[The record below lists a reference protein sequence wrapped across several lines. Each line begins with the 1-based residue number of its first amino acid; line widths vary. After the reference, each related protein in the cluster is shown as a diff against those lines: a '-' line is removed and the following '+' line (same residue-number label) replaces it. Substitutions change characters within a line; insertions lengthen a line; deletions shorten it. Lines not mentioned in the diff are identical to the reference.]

1 MERILSSQALARAG
15 QTVKLAGWVHNLRDF
30 REVKFLILRDRGG
43 LIQTVVDPQSGIDV
57 SALGKEIVVEVEG
70 KVVAEPRAP
79 GGAEVHLST
88 VKVLARAHEPPLEIN
103 RPAVLAKTHL
113 DKILDHRP
121 ISVRALP
128 IRAIF
133 KVQAE
138 IIRAFSEYLRSQ
150 GFTEFKSS
158 KIVATGTEGGA
169 NLFRIE
175 YFERQA
181 YLAQSP
187 QFYKQTMVGSGFERV
202 FEVGPVYRAEK
213 HETSRHVNEY
223 TSLDLEMGFIES
235 EQDVIAMQVGLLRH
249 ICREVEANCAAE
261 LKLLEARIPAIGD
274 AIPQLTFKE
283 AVRLVEGMGHR
294 LPAGD
299 LDPEAERKLCEW
311 SVRERGSEFVY
322 VVGFPLAHRPM
333 YTYFREDDPATSRS
347 FDLLFRGLEITTG
360 SQRIHDYDLLVAQMR
375 ERGLDPDAYTGY
387 LTIFK
392 HGMPP
397 HGGLAIG
404 LERLTMQLLGLSNVK
419 EATLFPRDRRRL
431 EP

>member
-1 MERILSSQALARAG
+1 MDRLISTEAYSRRGELVR
-15 QTVKLAGWVHNLRDF
+15 LAGWVHNLRDF
-30 REVKFLILRDRGG
+30 REVHFLILRDRGG
-43 LIQTVVDPQSGIDV
+43 LIQTVITADSGIDPK
-57 SALGKEIVVEVEG
+57 SLGKEYVVEVQG
-70 KVVAEPRAP
+70 RVVPEPRAP
-79 GGAEVHLST
+79 GGSEVHLTSL
-88 VKVLARAHEPPLEIN
+88 KVLARAEEPPLEIN

-113 DKILDHRP
+113 DKVLDHRP
-121 ISVRALP
+121 ISIRSLP

-150 GFTEFKSS
+150 SFTEFKSS

-169 NLFRIE
+169 NLFEIT
-175 YFERQA
+175 YFDRPA

-187 QFYKQTMVGSGFERV
+187 QFYKQTLVGSGFERV

-213 HETSRHVNEY
+213 HETSRHINEY
-223 TSLDLEMGFIES
+223 TSLDFEMGFIRD

-249 ICREVEANCAAE
+249 IMTELAARCAPE
-261 LKLLEARIPAIGD
+261 LELLGAKVPAIGD
-274 AIPQLTFKE
+274 TVPQLTFRE
-283 AVRLVEGMGHR
+283 AFDLVEETGHK
-294 LPAGD
+294 LHGGD
-299 LDPEAERKLCEW
+299 LDPEAERRLCDW
-311 SVRERGSEFVY
+311 ALKAHGSELLY

-333 YTYFREDDPATSRS
+333 YTYFREEDPSVSRS

-360 SQRIHDYDLLVAQMR
+360 SQRIHEYDLLLAKMR
-375 ERGLDPDAYTGY
+375 ERGLNPDDYQSY
-387 LTIFK
+387 VSIFK

-404 LERLTMQLLGLSNVK
+404 LERLTMQILGLANVK

>member
-1 MERILSSQALARAG
+1 MQRLLSSEALQRHG
-15 QTVKLAGWVHNLRDF
+15 ETVRLAGWAHNIRDF
-30 REVKFLILRDRGG
+30 GEVKFLILRDRGG
-43 LIQTVVDPQSGIDV
+43 LVQTVIDPGAGIDMTGV
-57 SALGKEIVVEVEG
+57 GKEFVLEVVG
-70 KVVAEPRAP
+70 KVVPEPRAP
-79 GGAEVHLST
+79 GGAEVHLSSL
-88 VKVLARAHEPPLEIN
+88 KVLAKAQEPPLEIN
-103 RPAVLAKTHL
+103 RPQVLAKTHL

-150 GFTEFKSS
+150 DFTEFKSS

-169 NLFRIE
+169 NLFQIE
-175 YFERQA
+175 YFERTA

-223 TSLDLEMGFIES
+223 TSLDFEMGFIES
-235 EQDVIAMQVGLLRH
+235 EQDVIAMQVNLLRH
-249 ICREVEANCAAE
+249 ICEEVAKNCPGE
-261 LKLLEARIPAIGD
+261 LKLLQAKVPVIGD
-274 AIPQLTFKE
+274 TIPQITFKE
-283 AVRLVEGMGHR
+283 AVKLVESGGHR

-299 LDPEAERKLCEW
+299 LDPEAERRLCEW
-311 SVRERGSEFVY
+311 ALKENGAEFIY

-333 YTYFREDDPATSRS
+333 YTYFREEDPATSRS

-360 SQRIHDYDLLVAQMR
+360 SQRIHDYELLVAKMR
-375 ERGLDPDAYTGY
+375 ERGLNPDQYQGY

-404 LERLTMQLLGLSNVK
+404 LERLTMQILGLSNVK

>member
-1 MERILSSQALARAG
+1 MERILSSEALKRAG
-15 QTVKLAGWVHNLRDF
+15 QTVRLAGWVHNIRDF

-43 LIQTVVDPQSGIDV
+43 LIQTVVDPGANLDIAGI
-57 SALGKEIVVEVEG
+57 GKEFVVEVTG
-70 KVVAEPRAP
+70 NVVAEPRAP
-79 GGAEVHLST
+79 GGAEVHLSAIQ
-88 VKVLARAHEPPLEIN
+88 VLARAHEPPLEIN

-128 IRAIF
+128 VRAIF

-138 IIRAFSEYLRSQ
+138 IIRAFSEHLRSQ

-169 NLFRIE
+169 NLFQIE

-223 TSLDLEMGFIES
+223 TSLDLEMGFIRD

-249 ICREVEANCAAE
+249 ICAEVTRNCPE
-261 LKLLEARIPAIGD
+261 EIKLLGAKIPVIGES
-274 AIPQLTFKE
+274 IPQLTFKE
-283 AVRLVEGMGHR
+283 AVRLVEASGHR
-294 LPAGD
+294 LPTGD
-299 LDPEAERKLCEW
+299 LDPEGERRLCEW
-311 SVRERGSEFVY
+311 SRRERGSEFVY

-333 YTYFREDDPATSRS
+333 YTHFREEDPATSRS

-360 SQRIHDYDLLVAQMR
+360 SQRIHDYDLLVEQMR
-375 ERGLDPDAYTGY
+375 SRGLDPEQYAGY

-404 LERLTMQLLGLSNVK
+404 LERLTMQLLGLDNVK

>member
-1 MERILSSQALARAG
+1 MERLLSSEALLRPDD
-15 QTVKLAGWVHNLRDF
+15 TVRLAGWVHNIRDLRD
-30 REVKFLILRDRGG
+30 VKFLILRDRGG
-43 LIQTVVDPQSGIDV
+43 LIQTIIDPSSGIETRG
-57 SALGKEIVVEVEG
+57 LGKEFVVEVEG
-70 KVVAEPRAP
+70 KVVADARAL
-79 GGAEVHLST
+79 GGAEVRLSSL
-88 VKVLARAHEPPLEIN
+88 KVLARAEEPPLEIN
-103 RPAVLAKTHL
+103 RPALLAKTHL

-121 ISVRALP
+121 VSIRALP

-133 KVQAE
+133 TVQAE
-138 IIRAFSEYLRSQ
+138 ILHAFSTYLRSQ
-150 GFTEFKSS
+150 DFTEIKSS
-158 KIVATGTEGGA
+158 KIVSSGTEGGA
-169 NLFRIE
+169 NLFEIE
-175 YFERQA
+175 YFERRA

-202 FEVGPVYRAEK
+202 FEVGPAYRAEK
-213 HETSRHVNEY
+213 HETSRHLNEY
-223 TSLDLEMGFIES
+223 TSLDYEMGFVTD
-235 EQDVIAMQVGLLRH
+235 EQDVINMQIGLMRY
-249 ICREVEANCAAE
+249 ICKEVAERCAPEIEMLGAS
-261 LKLLEARIPAIGD
+261 IPVIGET
-274 AIPQLTFKE
+274 IPQITFKE
-283 AVRLVEGMGHR
+283 AVQRVEGGGHR

-299 LDPEAERKLCEW
+299 LDPEAERRLSTWALKEY
-311 SVRERGSEFVY
+311 GSDFLY

-333 YTYFREDDPATSRS
+333 YTHFREEEPATSRS

-360 SQRIHDYDLLVAQMR
+360 SQRIHDYDLLVEKIR
-375 ERGLDPDAYTGY
+375 ERGLNPDDYTGY

>member
-1 MERILSSQALARAG
+1 MQRLLSSEALKRHGEAVR
-15 QTVKLAGWVHNLRDF
+15 LAGWVHNIRDF

-43 LIQTVVDPQSGIDV
+43 LVQTVIDPGARIDMTRI
-57 SALGKEIVVEVEG
+57 GKECVVELEG
-70 KVVAEPRAP
+70 KVVPEPRAP
-79 GGAEVHLST
+79 GGAEVHIGTL
-88 VKVLARAHEPPLEIN
+88 KVLARAHEPPLEIN
-103 RPAVLAKTHL
+103 RPQVLAKTHL

-138 IIRAFSEYLRSQ
+138 IIRAYSEYLRSQ
-150 GFTEFKSS
+150 DFTEFKSS

-169 NLFRIE
+169 NLFQIE

-213 HETSRHVNEY
+213 HETSRHINEY
-223 TSLDLEMGFIES
+223 TSLDFEMGFIRD

-249 ICREVEANCAAE
+249 ISEEVARTCAEE
-261 LKLLEARIPAIGD
+261 LKLHGAKVPVIGD
-274 AIPQLTFKE
+274 TIPQLTFKE
-283 AVRLVEGMGHR
+283 AVQLVEASGHR

-299 LDPEAERKLCEW
+299 LDPEAERRLCDW
-311 SVRERGSEFVY
+311 TLKKTGSEFVY

-360 SQRIHDYDLLVAQMR
+360 SQRIHDHDLLVAKMR
-375 ERGLDPDAYTGY
+375 ERGLDPELYQSY
-387 LTIFK
+387 LSIFK

-404 LERLTMQLLGLSNVK
+404 LERLTMQVLGLSNVK
-419 EATLFPRDRRRL
+419 EATLFPRDRHRL

>member
-1 MERILSSQALARAG
+1 MQRLLSSEALKLHGA
-15 QTVKLAGWVHNLRDF
+15 TVRLAGWVHNIRDF
-30 REVKFLILRDRGG
+30 REVKFIILRDRGG
-43 LIQTVVDPQSGIDV
+43 LIQTVIDPGAGINIEGV
-57 SALGKEIVVEVEG
+57 GKEFVVELEG
-70 KVVAEPRAP
+70 KVVPEPRAK
-79 GGAEVHLST
+79 GGAEVHLTS

-103 RPAVLAKTHL
+103 RPQVLKKTHL

-128 IRAIF
+128 IRSIF
-133 KVQAE
+133 RVQAE
-138 IIRAFSEYLRSQ
+138 IIRAFSEFLRSQ
-150 GFTEFKSS
+150 QFTEFKSS

-169 NLFRIE
+169 NLFEIE
-175 YFERQA
+175 YFERKA

-223 TSLDLEMGFIES
+223 TSLDFEMGFIHD
-235 EQDVIAMQVGLLRH
+235 EQDVIAMQIGLLRH
-249 ICREVEANCAAE
+249 ICAEVSNNCVEE
-261 LKLLEARIPAIGD
+261 LEILEARMPVIGD
-274 AIPQLTFKE
+274 TIPQLTFKE
-283 AVRLVEGMGHR
+283 AVRRVEESGHR

-299 LDPEAERKLCEW
+299 LDPEGERRLCDW
-311 SVRERGSEFVY
+311 SKKEKGSEFVY

-333 YTYFREDDPATSRS
+333 YTAFRDEDPTVSRS

-375 ERGLDPDAYTGY
+375 KRGLNPDNYTGY

-404 LERLTMQLLGLSNVK
+404 LERLTMQFLGLGNVK
-419 EATLFPRDRRRL
+419 EATLFPRDRHRL

>member
-1 MERILSSQALARAG
+1 MERILSSEALLRPG
-15 QTVKLAGWVHNLRDF
+15 DTVRLAGWIHNIRDF
-30 REVKFLILRDRGG
+30 RDVKFLILRDRGG
-43 LIQTVVDPQSGIDV
+43 LIQTVIDPASGIKTADI
-57 SALGKEIVVEVEG
+57 GKEFVVELQG
-70 KVVAEPRAP
+70 AVVAEPRAP
-79 GGAEVHLST
+79 GGAEVRLSSLE
-88 VKVLARAHEPPLEIN
+88 VLARAEEPPLEIN
-103 RPAVLAKTHL
+103 RPALLAKTHL

-138 IIRAFSEYLRSQ
+138 IVHAFSMYLRSQ
-150 GFTEFKSS
+150 DFTEIKSS
-158 KIVATGTEGGA
+158 KIVSSGTEGGA
-169 NLFRIE
+169 NLFEID
-175 YFERQA
+175 YFERRA

-213 HETSRHVNEY
+213 HETSRHLNEY
-223 TSLDLEMGFIES
+223 VSLDYEMGFIKD
-235 EQDVIAMQVGLLRH
+235 EQDVIDMQIGLMRH
-249 ICREVEANCAAE
+249 ICKEVGERCAAE
-261 LKLLEARIPAIGD
+261 IEMLGATLPVVGET
-274 AIPQLTFKE
+274 IPQITFKE
-283 AVRLVEGMGHR
+283 AVARVEEGGHR

-299 LDPEAERKLCEW
+299 LDPEAERRLCDWAQKEH
-311 SVRERGSEFVY
+311 GSEFLY

-333 YTYFREDDPATSRS
+333 YTHFREEEPTTSRS

-360 SQRIHDYDLLVAQMR
+360 SQRIHGYDSLVAEMR
-375 ERGLDPDAYTGY
+375 KRGLNPDDYAGY

-404 LERLTMQLLGLSNVK
+404 LERLTMQMLGLSNVK

>member
-1 MERILSSQALARAG
+1 
-15 QTVKLAGWVHNLRDF
+15 
-30 REVKFLILRDRGG
+30 
-43 LIQTVVDPQSGIDV
+43 VVDPGANIEV
-57 SALGKEIVVEVEG
+57 AGVGKEYVVDVVG
-70 KVVAEPRAP
+70 KVMAEPRAP
-79 GGAEVHLST
+79 GGAEVHLTSL
-88 VKVLARAHEPPLEIN
+88 KVLASAQEPPLEIN

-169 NLFRIE
+169 NLFEIE
-175 YFERQA
+175 YFERKA

-223 TSLDLEMGFIES
+223 TSLDFEMGFIES
-235 EQDVIAMQVGLLRH
+235 EQDVIAMQVNLLRH
-249 ICREVEANCAAE
+249 ICQEVASRCAPEIE
-261 LKLLEARIPAIGD
+261 LLGATIPKIGD
-274 AIPQLTFKE
+274 KVPQLTFKE
-283 AVRLVEGMGHR
+283 AVQLVESSGHR

-299 LDPEAERKLCEW
+299 LDPEAERRLCEW
-311 SVRERGSEFVY
+311 SLKEHGSEFVY

-333 YTYFREDDPATSRS
+333 YTYYREEDPGVSRS
-347 FDLLFRGLEITTG
+347 FDCLFRGLEITTG
-360 SQRIHDYDLLVAQMR
+360 SQRIHGYELLVEQMR
-375 ERGLDPDAYTGY
+375 KRGLNPDNYTGY

-404 LERLTMQLLGLSNVK
+404 LERLTMQLLGLTNVK
-419 EATLFPRDRRRL
+419 EATLFPRDRHRL